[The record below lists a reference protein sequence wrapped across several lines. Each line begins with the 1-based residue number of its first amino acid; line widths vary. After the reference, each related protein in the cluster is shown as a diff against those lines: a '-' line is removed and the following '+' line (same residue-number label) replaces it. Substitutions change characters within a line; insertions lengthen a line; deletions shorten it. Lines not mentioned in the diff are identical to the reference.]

1 MSRGTLAHTV
11 LELFWANVG
20 DQKTLMSLSESSL
33 DKHLYE
39 AVDRALDRLERERR
53 YDLPVR
59 QRQIEHQRLIA
70 LARQW
75 LEFERCRGPFRVMES
90 EKSHQIKIGN
100 LMIRTRIDRIDELD
114 DGTCAII
121 DYKTGRPDPLQWLDD
136 RVTEPQLPIYCLGL
150 PAEKVGAVMFAAV
163 RSKEKES
170 GFKGLSRQSE
180 SWPGAKP
187 RALEARLDEKGW
199 VGFEDVL
206 KHWEKTL
213 PCLGDA
219 FARGDAA
226 VDPVDVE
233 LACKYCDL
241 KGFCR
246 ILEQGMAVQEGN
258 ND

>member
-1 MSRGTLAHTV
+1 
-11 LELFWANVG
+11 
-20 DQKTLMSLSESSL
+20 
-33 DKHLYE
+33 
-39 AVDRALDRLERERR
+39 
-53 YDLPVR
+53 
-59 QRQIEHQRLIA
+59 
-70 LARQW
+70 
-75 LEFERCRGPFRVMES
+75 
-90 EKSHQIKIGN
+90 
-100 LMIRTRIDRIDELD
+100 
-114 DGTCAII
+114 
-121 DYKTGRPDPLQWLDD
+121 
-136 RVTEPQLPIYCLGL
+136 
-150 PAEKVGAVMFAAV
+150 MFAAV

-241 KGFCR
+241 EGFCR